1 MPVGEPIAYALFAH
15 CFTCSKNY
23 RAVVNISRA
32 LARSGLSVLRFD
44 FTGLGESEGEF
55 SETTFSSNIEDLVAA
70 AEFLARG
77 WERPSILIG
86 HSLGGAAVIRA
97 AGRLP
102 SVEAVVTINSPADP
116 EQVKRHLSSSLA
128 QIEESGHAEVTL
140 AGRPFTIKREFLE
153 DVSRQNMTRALEELE
168 AALLVFHSPDDEVVD
183 FENAERIFATARSTK
198 TFITLQGADHLLTR
212 PADSEYVG
220 SVVAA
225 WAARYLGATETV
237 TGRGEA
243 RRPTEGEAVVRTGRT
258 HYHTEVLVG
267 RHRLISDEP
276 EEAGGADT
284 GPEPFGLLMSSLG
297 ACTTITLRM
306 YADRKEWP
314 LEEVGVRSGSVYSRS
329 LTAARCIWRWRRG
342 SGHPSSWS
350 SENDPSAAAVVGL
363 VHRGL
368 VAEQVT
374 IEPARHASVA
384 VPARRRLIETVIL
397 HGVYHQ
403 VVVLPHLDEHASEP
417 EGILDL
423 HVVVH

>member
-1 MPVGEPIAYALFAH
+1 MKTQRLTFEGASGAQLSGRLEMPVGEPIAYALFAH

-314 LEEVGVRSGSVYSRS
+314 LEEVGVR
-329 LTAARCIWRWRRG
+329 LTHRELAAGGDEADTRIHEISQRVELVGDLDTEQRERLLEIAHRCPVHLALEAGIRA
-342 SGHPSSWS
+342 PI
-350 SENDPSAAAVVGL
+350 EL
-363 VHRGL
+363 V
-368 VAEQVT
+368 E
-374 IEPARHASVA
+374 
-384 VPARRRLIETVIL
+384 
-397 HGVYHQ
+397 
-403 VVVLPHLDEHASEP
+403 
-417 EGILDL
+417 
-423 HVVVH
+423 